1 MMYNNQSPK
10 KCRPQEMTDLE
21 HSIIVQT
28 SSDEECS
35 QILKSP
41 IKKRKQFL
49 KEDDPGLLRSQ
60 LSSQSVEV
68 VSKSISRRAIM
79 SLSEDGES
87 TEESIEIADLTSSS
101 SDSGESSSSLFEQE
115 GDSSEPL
122 ERVRRSSNG
131 QKNSP
136 LMIKPVAEV
145 EHRSKK
151 RLIPFSD
158 SSQQRLILQ
167 SPSPVPLPVNPSAAT
182 PTSKRPK
189 QWVSMIKKQVVPKS
203 VLSSLPPTS
212 SKKPVKIQACSPESV
227 TKDIYNY
234 VPSVDELAIKK
245 SSRVQFENWVLIE
258 GVTDKLCILTGPPG
272 CGKVIFTSL
281 VQL

>member
-1 MMYNNQSPK
+1 MYNNQSPK

-87 TEESIEIADLTSSS
+87 TEESIEIAD
-101 SDSGESSSSLFEQE
+101 
-115 GDSSEPL
+115 
-122 ERVRRSSNG
+122 
-131 QKNSP
+131 
-136 LMIKPVAEV
+136 
-145 EHRSKK
+145 
-151 RLIPFSD
+151 
-158 SSQQRLILQ
+158 
-167 SPSPVPLPVNPSAAT
+167 
-182 PTSKRPK
+182 
-189 QWVSMIKKQVVPKS
+189 
-203 VLSSLPPTS
+203 
-212 SKKPVKIQACSPESV
+212 
-227 TKDIYNY
+227 
-234 VPSVDELAIKK
+234 
-245 SSRVQFENWVLIE
+245 
-258 GVTDKLCILTGPPG
+258 
-272 CGKVIFTSL
+272 
-281 VQL
+281 